1 MIETIAE
8 AILSSRTKFKDDL
21 GCPDKPGLYAFVLR
35 EKGDLGEYGKPG
47 QVIYVGSAPDSLA
60 KGNWNAD
67 LKDGKTGAS
76 VLRRSI
82 GAILKEQLKAT
93 AFSRNGTV
101 ANTALDH
108 FKFDSKSEKAITLWM
123 KENLEFGWW
132 AYNEAEAA
140 GSNLANLEK
149 ALNIHFKPTLD
160 LSERTRQRNPLT
172 PKLTA
177 LWQECKDEAKMNCIT
192 ELAYF

>member
-21 GCPDKPGLYAFVLR
+21 GCPDKPGLYAFILR

-47 QVIYVGSAPDSLA
+47 QVIYIGGAPDSLA
-60 KGNWNAD
+60 KGSWNAD

-76 VLRRSI
+76 LLRRCI
-82 GAILKEQLKAT
+82 GAVLKEQLKAV
-93 AFSRNGTV
+93 AFSRNGTQ
-101 ANTALDH
+101 ANAALDH
-108 FKFDSKSEKAITLWM
+108 FKFDTKSEKAITLWM
-123 KENLEFGWW
+123 KENLEFGYWV
-132 AYNEAEAA
+132 YNEAEAA
-140 GSNLANLEK
+140 GSNLGNLEK

-160 LSERTRQRNPLT
+160 LSERTKQRNPLA

-177 LWQECKDEAKMNCIT
+177 LLQDCRDEAKMNCIT